1 MNALTRFSLKN
12 PVAIVLIAVLLLIG
26 GVYSFSSLKMD
37 LLPDATF
44 PQLSIQATYP
54 GASPTDVDDK
64 VISPLEDKFKG
75 LNHLKTMQSSSYE
88 NTGIINLTFPFNT
101 DMDKMEREVNKLID
115 SAHLPDNASTDVNQF
130 SFGSLPIYSI
140 SLFAKGDANINKI
153 VNDDIVPDLERIPGV
168 SSVSAGGDKEH
179 YLNVIVDKDKAR
191 QAGISLNTI
200 ENAIKDKFV
209 SSPAGTIT
217 KNNAEIPVKV
227 DEKLKDVKALKN
239 LQIQPGGGSTQAQP
253 SSQGQPSAKSGA
265 QIKGSLQGTAPQG
278 SSQGIQAPAVKLGNI
293 AKIKEIKDQTE
304 YTRYNLKPAISI
316 AVSKQQSANT
326 VDVSNKVMDVLH
338 KYNDQVNYA
347 VGFGQAEGI
356 KASVKS
362 LVREGLLGAIF
373 ASIAVLIFL
382 KNIRATIIAIISIPL
397 SLLVSSI
404 FLKSMDITLNVMTLG
419 GMAVAVG
426 RVVDDSIVVIENI
439 YRRIKN
445 SGGKKPS
452 NELIRQSTK
461 EILRAI
467 TSSTITTIVVF
478 LPLGFVGGITGK
490 FFLPFALTIV
500 FSLLASL
507 LVAVTIVPI
516 FAKLSF
522 KKEGQK
528 EERWDWLRPV
538 RRAYLWLVKKALN
551 HKIIVLTILL
561 LLLICSFIAVPSLGF
576 TFLPNDEQKT
586 AVATINLP
594 AATSLNK
601 TNDVSLDIE
610 KYLKHKKTIKDI
622 SAEIGSR
629 DYQTGVKSDNV
640 INYFI
645 TLKKNVNVENE
656 VNSLTKEINKMTKDK
671 APGSEINVQDM
682 SSQTGP
688 SNNNVNIDL
697 YSNDMSA
704 LEKAS
709 SNVENYM
716 KKQNDLKSV
725 KNNLTKKQTEWV
737 VQIDPKK
744 ASEYGVSSAMILGT
758 INDQTQPVT
767 IDDVSLKG
775 SDSIKLS
782 YDKDIHS
789 ENQIKDTPIFT
800 QKGTIPL
807 SKIADVKQTQALTA
821 IQKLDGKVYARV
833 SAEITGDNI
842 AKATANVTQGVKK
855 HVDLP
860 HNVTFKTG
868 GGSDDT
874 TKAFKDLII
883 AMLIAI
889 GLVYLTMLITFGKA
903 RTPFIVLSSLVF
915 VPFGAILGLL
925 ITGEPLSIS
934 VMIGVLMLI
943 GIVTTNAIVFI
954 DRIGQNRDQKGM
966 TVREAVLEAGQTRL
980 RPILMTAF
988 ATITAL
994 IPLAFSTSEG
1004 TLISKGLAVVVIG
1017 GLTTSTLL
1025 TLILLPVLYELFFRK
1040 TVKKELRD

>member
-1 MNALTRFSLKN
+1 MNAITRFSLKN

-54 GASPTDVDDK
+54 GASPEDVDDK
-64 VISPLEDKFKG
+64 VITPLEDKFKG
-75 LNHLKTMQSSSYE
+75 LSHLKTMQSSSYE

-115 SAHLPDNASTDVNQF
+115 SAHLPDNATTEVNQF
-130 SFGSLPIYSI
+130 SFGALPIYSI
-140 SLFAKGDANINKI
+140 SLFAKGNENINKL

-168 SSVSAGGDKEH
+168 SSVSAGGDKER

-191 QAGISLNTI
+191 QAGISLNAI

-209 SSPAGTIT
+209 SLPAGTVT
-217 KNNAEIPVKV
+217 KGHTEIPVKV
-227 DEKLKDVKALKN
+227 DEKLKDINALKN
-239 LQIQPGGGSTQAQP
+239 LQIQPGGGPAPSNMQNPQAGSPGKSVSP
-253 SSQGQPSAKSGA
+253 SMGSQAVNP
-265 QIKGSLQGTAPQG
+265 GSQT
-278 SSQGIQAPAVKLGNI
+278 PAVKLGDI
-293 AKIKEIKDQTE
+293 AEIKEVKDQTE

-362 LVREGLLGAIF
+362 LVREGLLGALF

-382 KNIRATIIAIISIPL
+382 KNIRATLIAIISIPL

-404 FLKSMDITLNVMTLG
+404 CLKGMDITLNVMTLG

-439 YRRIKN
+439 YRRIKK
-445 SGGKKPS
+445 SGKKKPS
-452 NELIRQSTK
+452 NHLISESTK

-507 LVAVTIVPI
+507 FVAVTIVPI

-522 KKEGQK
+522 KHEGQK
-528 EERWDWLRPV
+528 EERWDWLRPI
-538 RRAYLWLVKKALN
+538 RKAYLWLVQKALN
-551 HKIIVLTILL
+551 HKIIVIIVSL
-561 LLLICSFIAVPSLGF
+561 LLLIGSFAAVPSLGF
-576 TFLPNDEQKT
+576 TFLPNDEQKI

-594 AATSLNK
+594 AATSLDK

-610 KYLKHKKTIKDI
+610 KYLKHRKTIKDI
-622 SAEIGSR
+622 SSEVGSR
-629 DYQTGVKSDNV
+629 DFQTGVKSDNV
-640 INYFI
+640 INYFL
-645 TLKKNVNVENE
+645 TLKKSVDVEDE
-656 VNSLTKEINKMTKDK
+656 VKALTKKLNHMAKEK

-697 YSNDMSA
+697 YSKDINA
-704 LEKAS
+704 LEKAAS
-709 SNVENYM
+709 DVEHYM
-716 KKQNDLKSV
+716 KKRSDLKSV
-725 KNNLTKKQTEWV
+725 KNNLTEKRTEWV
-737 VQIDPKK
+737 VQVDPKK
-744 ASEYGVSSAMILGT
+744 ASEYGVSSAAILGAV
-758 INDQTQPVT
+758 NDQTQPVT
-767 IDDVSLKG
+767 IDDVSLK
-775 SDSIKLS
+775 SSNSIKLS
-782 YDKDIHS
+782 YNKDIHS
-789 ENQIKDTPIFT
+789 EKQIKDTPIFT
-800 QKGTIPL
+800 QKGIVPL
-807 SKIADVKQTQALTA
+807 SEIADVKQTKALTA
-821 IQKLDGKVYARV
+821 IQKLDGKIYARV
-833 SAEITGDNI
+833 SADITSDNI
-842 AKATANVTQGVKK
+842 AKATADVTKGVKN

-860 HNVTFKTG
+860 NHVTFKTG

-874 TKAFKDLII
+874 AKAFKDIII
-883 AMLIAI
+883 AIVIAI

-903 RTPFIVLSSLVF
+903 RTPFVVLSSLVF

-925 ITGEPLSIS
+925 ITKEPLSIS

-954 DRIGQNRDQKGM
+954 DRIGQNRNQKGM

-994 IPLAFSTSEG
+994 IPLALSTSEG

-1017 GLTTSTLL
+1017 GLTSSTLL

-1040 TVKKELRD
+1040 TAKKEQQD